1 MLNTSAVCDALIQ
14 DIGNQLKIDLIDFVL
29 IPIIGYEQVPNY
41 RLKMLCLSTEKAIV
55 VNYLKEAYNLTE
67 AQGITSDGMQYEYI
81 LESSNLEEMTT
92 LLRLKDY
99 L

>member
-1 MLNTSAVCDALIQ
+1 MLSTSAVCDALIQ

-29 IPIIGYEQVPNY
+29 IPTIGYEQVPNH

-67 AQGITSDGMQYEYI
+67 AQGITSDDMQYEYVV
-81 LESSNLEEMTT
+81 ENSKLEEMTT
-92 LLRLKDY
+92 LLKLKG
-99 L
+99 LL